1 MVRKR
6 KRVTN
11 YDMNWE
17 ENEQPSSLKN
27 TGGPYQEA
35 VESGIMGMGRI
46 QNMSLS
52 EHDQTEEK
60 CERFW

>member
-1 MVRKR
+1 
-6 KRVTN
+6 
-11 YDMNWE
+11 MNWE